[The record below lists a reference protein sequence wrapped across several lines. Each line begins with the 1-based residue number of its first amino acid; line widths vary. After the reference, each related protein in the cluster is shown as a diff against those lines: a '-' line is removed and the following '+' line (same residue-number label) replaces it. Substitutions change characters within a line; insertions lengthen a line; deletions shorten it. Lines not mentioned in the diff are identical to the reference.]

1 MKTILRLNI
10 LSFMLLIVVTA
21 AADKLRK
28 FDVNVTATPSVH
40 PGKLRVTY
48 VKSLYDTI
56 IYVRFVDGKTTKN
69 VILQKGGFWN
79 GDLTCTAIYARAEG
93 GQFIE
98 LVKAPSPATPPSSTH
113 LPPSPQP
120 VVVPIAVTKV
130 VADFRQHVETIP
142 YYSELSIL
150 KDDNNIH
157 SLIDSLRNGNDKTLY
172 ADSIKN
178 YVSALRD
185 SIKTYAA
192 GDSLLIDGFLR
203 CYAPQPLIDT
213 LACLDSLHSILKVKH
228 QLREAGLK
236 RLEYA
241 LNNEL
246 EDGTDFQ
253 IDRNMIIVG
262 GSLLVLLVSLFLW
275 YRSVRRKQKNTASKT
290 DSQFHRHD
298 VSVGDSSDIV
308 VINTEAPVLRKQSLD
323 DVIGN
328 ESYLK
333 IPASDFC
340 VESAVRDI
348 YIKDSCV
355 KDIYNMY
362 ANDLRNPENPKEDG
376 CMVLGRWVLDK
387 DTMLYDVSL
396 EHIVLP
402 GDDAV
407 FAEYEL
413 NFGGKIKLREREML
427 RKLRQSTN
435 LQYDLTCWVH
445 SHPGLGVF
453 FSNSDNNVH
462 MQLKKPGHPN
472 FLTAIV
478 VDILTPDQE
487 LGIFTFRQDS
497 TINSK
502 ADLTKMYSLE
512 DMYKWAIATQRN
524 SFNPQDHYNTLT
536 EAVTRSDECYGIEL
550 SNGAI
555 IDMSQLAV
563 EHNVGFVGMVHGYSC
578 HQANHIEHI
587 VMKVTKEEAVPDYD
601 LIGCFFIGTHCSIPS
616 IRKAITPWLSKVHFV
631 LVYTP
636 SNGLVT
642 SIPVVSQELQGSE
655 DYYGEQTIEDMKIW
669 TRRKR

>member
-1 MKTILRLNI
+1 MKFNILRLNI
-10 LSFMLLIVVTA
+10 LLLLLMTVMTA
-21 AADKLRK
+21 TADKLRK
-28 FDVNVTATPSVH
+28 FDVNVKTYRSVH
-40 PGKLRVTY
+40 PGKIGVLY
-48 VKSLYDTI
+48 VRNMYDAP
-56 IYVRFVDGKTTKN
+56 IYVRFEDGKTKKDVT
-69 VILQKGGFWN
+69 IQKGAYWK
-79 GDLTCTAIYARAEG
+79 GDLTCTAIYARSEDD
-93 GQFIE
+93 QFIE
-98 LVKAPSPATPPSSTH
+98 IVKAPTPPT
-113 LPPSPQP
+113 PSPSVLPTPQP
-120 VVVPIAVTKV
+120 AVVPLSVAEV
-130 VADFRQHVETIP
+130 VADFRQFIETIP

-150 KDDNNIH
+150 KDDNYIH
-157 SLIDSLRNGNDKTLY
+157 GLIDSLRHSSNKVFYTDSLKRY
-172 ADSIKN
+172 ASLLSDSISA
-178 YVSALRD
+178 YVH
-185 SIKTYAA
+185 
-192 GDSLLIDGFLR
+192 GDSLLIVGFLGR
-203 CYAPQPLIDT
+203 YAPKPLVDT
-213 LACLDSLHSILKVKH
+213 LACLDSLRLILNEKQ
-228 QLREAGLK
+228 QLREASLR
-236 RLEYA
+236 RLEQA
-241 LNNEL
+241 LNSNP
-246 EDGTDFQ
+246 EDETDFQ
-253 IDRNMIIVG
+253 VDRNMMIVG
-262 GSLLVLLVSLFLW
+262 GSLLVLLVALVLW
-275 YRSVRRKQKNTASKT
+275 YRHVRRKQKTSSDKG
-290 DSQFHRHD
+290 DPHSYRHT

-308 VINTEAPVLRKQSLD
+308 VINTEAPVLRKQSLN
-323 DVIGN
+323 DVMGN

-333 IPASDFC
+333 ISTSDFC

-376 CMVLGRWVLDK
+376 CMVLGRWALDK
-387 DTMLYDVSL
+387 ETQLYDVSL

-427 RKLRQSTN
+427 RKLRQATD

-478 VDILTPDQE
+478 IDILTPDQE
-487 LGIFTFRQDS
+487 LGIFTFRKDS

-512 DMYKWAIATQRN
+512 EMYKWAIATQRN
-524 SFNPQDHYNTLT
+524 SFNPQDHYNIL
-536 EAVTRSDECYGIEL
+536 AQAATRSEDCYGIEL

-555 IDMSQLAV
+555 IDMAQIAIEQSS
-563 EHNVGFVGMVHGYSC
+563 GFVGMVHGYSC
-578 HQANHIEHI
+578 HQANYTEHVVLTI
-587 VMKVTKEEAVPDYD
+587 TKEDAVPDQE
-601 LIGCFFIGTHCSIPS
+601 LVGCFFIGTHCSIPS

-642 SIPVVSQELQGSE
+642 SIPIVNQDLQGSE
-655 DYYGEQTIEDMKIW
+655 DYYGEQTLEDLKIW